1 MMKRETPRYPFCR
14 RPVFLFAAAVALVV
28 PAGCSLLDERPR
40 RDREALV
47 CVEAD
52 LCDSD
57 ATRLLIA
64 YHGRLSDRD
73 GAELQRA
80 RRALVEP
87 ADTPL
92 EQVRQAIVL
101 SHPRAPADLGRALAL
116 LDAVLANGDDDAR
129 ALHGVARLL
138 SNEVRARQRLG
149 QQVERAGAQLEAAEA
164 ARVQLQ
170 QKLDALTEIERS
182 LPARPAPDAT
192 LPEAD
197 RRSDPR

>member
-1 MMKRETPRYPFCR
+1 MMKRETARYPSCCWL
-14 RPVFLFAAAVALVV
+14 VFPFAASVALVV
-28 PAGCSLLDERPR
+28 PAGCSLLDERPQR
-40 RDREALV
+40 HREALV

-52 LCDSD
+52 FCDGD
-57 ATRLLIA
+57 ATRVLIA
-64 YHGRLSDRD
+64 YHGHLSDRD

-80 RRALVEP
+80 RRSLVAP

-101 SHPRAPADLGRALAL
+101 GHPRAPTDLARALAL
-116 LDAVLANGDDDAR
+116 LDAVLINGDDDAR

-164 ARVQLQ
+164 TRAQLQ

-192 LPEAD
+192 LPEPD
-197 RRSDPR
+197 ERSDPR